1 MVPCRQTT
9 PVQLVGHS
17 FPSPPVTWVT
27 PIIGPN
33 SITQKF
39 RIVLLKVPD
48 DTVRAD
54 IRSQVVKLPRDPFP
68 GPFFDARQ
76 RAEHSHPIPIG
87 AITDGPCKSGLAHKP
102 EAIGSASAG
111 MTAGLAR
118 NWWVVA
124 LRGVAA
130 IDDSLSTDRR
140 QSGIL

>member
-54 IRSQVVKLPRDPFP
+54 IRSQVVKFPRDPFP
-68 GPFFDARQ
+68 GPFFDAGQ

-87 AITDGPCKSGLAHKP
+87 AITDGPCKSGLSSQA
-102 EAIGSASAG
+102 GSHRLGVRRDDRGAG
-111 MTAGLAR
+111 AELVGGR
-118 NWWVVA
+118 PSW
-124 LRGVAA
+124 
-130 IDDSLSTDRR
+130 RR
-140 QSGIL
+140 RY